1 MPAEFHAVLSVVCRI
16 RPVGVTL
23 PISSSDIVEQA
34 FDVCIVGAGPAGLAC
49 AFACHDRGLRV
60 LVLDAGAERP
70 VPGTPDLLAA
80 EFVNP
85 KSHAPVEIA
94 AASALGGSS
103 HWWGGRSVP
112 FDPVDFRG
120 WPITYDEMVPW
131 WRFAGEMLGCGS
143 LVERAAPKNFSR
155 LERFQ
160 AEGAESWAPDPNLGR
175 HWRNRIRAPDG
186 PAIVLGARVTGLKR
200 TGAKITGVHVLTG
213 DKPRLVKA
221 GHIVLACGGL
231 AGLRL
236 MLIAQRADP
245 ALFGGPDGPLGRG
258 YMGHMTG
265 SIADLVPTN
274 RADAD
279 AFGYFD
285 VKRRYVARRRIMP
298 RAETVIEEKIGN
310 IAFWFTNPIT
320 ADASHGSAGVS
331 AKYIAAWTVAVL
343 SGKKRGV
350 HTPIGPHLEN
360 IRRHPIAAA
369 YGLGYALW
377 TLAATR
383 FSRKGFRPKR
393 FRSSG
398 DGGWRLIY
406 QSEQTSDPNNRVSLC
421 DQTDSIGLPKLH
433 IDFRFSEKD
442 IDSVVRA
449 HRLLD
454 DDLRAAGAGS
464 LRWTASIERRHAAVA
479 AAATDGFHQ
488 LGGAVMNPDPAIG
501 VVDTDCRAHG
511 LENLWVVSGSVFP
524 TGGQAN
530 PTLMIMGLACRAAER
545 IAGLK
550 KGAAR
555 EVASPAPRIE
565 LVALRAARSAA
576 Y

>member
-1 MPAEFHAVLSVVCRI
+1 VPVSSTDSV
-16 RPVGVTL
+16 GQ
-23 PISSSDIVEQA
+23 S
-34 FDVCIVGAGPAGLAC
+34 FDVCVVGAGPAGLAC
-49 AFACHDRGLRV
+49 AFTCHDRGLRV
-60 LVLDAGAERP
+60 LVLDAGSERP

-80 EFVNP
+80 EFVHSN
-85 KSHAPVEIA
+85 SHAPVEIA

-112 FDPVDFRG
+112 LDPVDFRT
-120 WPITYDEMVPW
+120 WPITYNEMVPW

-143 LVERAAPKNFSR
+143 LVERPPPQKFTK
-155 LERFQ
+155 LEKFQ

-175 HWRNRIRAPDG
+175 RWRNRIRAPDG

-200 TGAKITGVHVLTG
+200 CAGKITGVHVLIG
-213 DKPRLVKA
+213 DKPLLVCA
-221 GHIVLACGGL
+221 AHTVLACGGL
-231 AGLRL
+231 GGLRL
-236 MLIAQRADP
+236 MLLAQRADP

-265 SIADLVPTN
+265 SIADLVPAN

-285 VKRRYVARRRIMP
+285 VKRSYVARRRIMP
-298 RAETVIEEKIGN
+298 RAETVVGENIGN
-310 IAFWFTNPIT
+310 IAFWFTNPVT
-320 ADASHGSAGVS
+320 ADATHGSAGVS
-331 AKYIAAWTVAVL
+331 AKYVAAWSLARL
-343 SGKKRGV
+343 KGKKSSSR
-350 HTPIGPHLEN
+350 TPIGPHLEN
-360 IRRHPIAAA
+360 IRRAPVSAAF
-369 YGLGYALW
+369 GLGYALW

-383 FSRKGFRPKR
+383 LSKKGFRPKR

-421 DQTDSIGLPKLH
+421 DRTDSVGLPKLH
-433 IDFRFSEKD
+433 IDFHYSEKD

-454 DDLRAAGAGS
+454 EDLRAAGAGS
-464 LRWTASIERRHAAVA
+464 LRWNVSPNQHHAAVA
-479 AAATDGFHQ
+479 ESARDGFHQ
-488 LGGAVMNPDPAIG
+488 LGGAVMSPDPRKG
-501 VVDTDCRAHG
+501 VVDTECRVHG

-530 PTLMIMGLACRAAER
+530 PTLMIMGLACRAADR
-545 IAGLK
+545 IAVLSK
-550 KGAAR
+550 AA
-555 EVASPAPRIE
+555 V
-565 LVALRAARSAA
+565 RAAGKAA
-576 Y
+576 